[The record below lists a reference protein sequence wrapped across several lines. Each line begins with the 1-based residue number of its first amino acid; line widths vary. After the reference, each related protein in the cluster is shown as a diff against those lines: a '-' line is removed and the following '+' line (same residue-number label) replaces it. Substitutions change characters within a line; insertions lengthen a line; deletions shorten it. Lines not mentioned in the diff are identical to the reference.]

1 MKPITILGGG
11 LAGLTLGIHLR
22 QKNVPVTLHEAGTYP
37 RHRVCGE
44 YLSGRALSVIESLGL
59 RPALH
64 RLGAVEASD
73 ILLALG
79 SSVLHRRTLPQPALC
94 LSRYEF
100 DQFLVQEFTRLG
112 GVIHLGQRVTPETK
126 EGTVL
131 ATGRQPSTTE
141 NGWRWFGLKA
151 HARNVTLQ
159 AGLEMHLSPHGYI
172 GLCQIENQQVNVC
185 GLFRSRTSIPH
196 LATSWKS
203 WLCPDPTSL
212 LHQRLRQ
219 AEWNES
225 SFSSIAALS
234 LSPQKAAGR
243 SGIRIGDSLTMIPP
257 VTGNGMSMAMEGAH
271 LAAPSLVDWAADKIN
286 WPAATQEVAQRLDSA
301 FAPRLRHARPL
312 QQALFHPIP
321 RSILW
326 NLARVF
332 PAIPSLLFRLTR

>member
-64 RLGAVEASD
+64 RLGAVQAND

-100 DQFLVQEFTRLG
+100 DHFLVQEFIRLG
-112 GVIHLGQRVTPETK
+112 GVLHLGQRVTVGAK

-159 AGLEMHLSPHGYI
+159 AGLEMCAAS
-172 GLCQIENQQVNVC
+172 
-185 GLFRSRTSIPH
+185 FA
-196 LATSWKS
+196 LA
-203 WLCPDPTSL
+203 
-212 LHQRLRQ
+212 
-219 AEWNES
+219 
-225 SFSSIAALS
+225 
-234 LSPQKAAGR
+234 
-243 SGIRIGDSLTMIPP
+243 PP
-257 VTGNGMSMAMEGAH
+257 
-271 LAAPSLVDWAADKIN
+271 
-286 WPAATQEVAQRLDSA
+286 
-301 FAPRLRHARPL
+301 F
-312 QQALFHPIP
+312 PI
-321 RSILW
+321 
-326 NLARVF
+326 
-332 PAIPSLLFRLTR
+332 